1 MKFDPRITPIKSN
14 LAASTYKYIV
24 KRVKYS
30 KGKKYTVACSF
41 APLYSNKKS
50 KLSTQLLFGEECIA
64 YEVSKD
70 WSWVQSSRDQ
80 YVGYTP
86 TVNLSK
92 KLFKPTHKVT
102 SLRTYIYKEPDIKSK
117 DLFHLSFNSV
127 IEVKKTKKKFSLIN
141 GLGWCPT
148 SDLSAINKVGFDRVK
163 YAKQYLNTPYLWGGR
178 SSVGIDCS
186 GLIQNLVQINN
197 KIFPRD
203 TDMQEIFITKEI
215 MSEKKLKA
223 GDLIFWDGHVAMMID
238 NKNIIHANAYH
249 MKTAIEL
256 LSAAKKRIFKTNGKI
271 KKMGRLYTNQNLIY
285 FL

>member
-64 YEVSKD
+64 YEVSND

-102 SLRTYIYKEPDIKSK
+102 SLRTFIYKEPDIKSK

-127 IEVKKTKKKFSLIN
+127 IEVKETKKKFSLIN

-148 SDLSAINKVGFDRVK
+148 SALSAINKVGFDRVK

-215 MSEKKLKA
+215 KSEKKLKA

-271 KKMGRLYTNQNLIY
+271 KKMGRL
-285 FL
+285 

>member
-64 YEVSKD
+64 YEVSND

-102 SLRTYIYKEPDIKSK
+102 SLRTFIYKEPDIKSK

-127 IEVKKTKKKFSLIN
+127 IEVKETKKKFSLIN

-148 SDLSAINKVGFDRVK
+148 SALSAINKVGFDRVK

-271 KKMGRLYTNQNLIY
+271 KKMGRL
-285 FL
+285 

>member
-1 MKFDPRITPIKSN
+1 MKFDPRITPVKSN

-80 YVGYTP
+80 YLGYTP

-102 SLRTYIYKEPDIKSK
+102 SLRTFIYKEPDIKSK

-127 IEVKKTKKKFSLIN
+127 IEVKETKKKFSLIN

-215 MSEKKLKA
+215 MSENKLKA

-271 KKMGRLYTNQNLIY
+271 KKMGRLYTN
-285 FL
+285 

>member
-1 MKFDPRITPIKSN
+1 MKFDPRITPVKSN

-102 SLRTYIYKEPDIKSK
+102 SLRTFIYKEPDIKSK

-127 IEVKKTKKKFSLIN
+127 IEVKETKKKFSLIN

-271 KKMGRLYTNQNLIY
+271 KKMGRL
-285 FL
+285 

>member
-1 MKFDPRITPIKSN
+1 MKFDPRITPVKSN

-30 KGKKYTVACSF
+30 KGKKYTVASSF

-127 IEVKKTKKKFSLIN
+127 IEVKETKKKFSLIN

-271 KKMGRLYTNQNLIY
+271 KKMGRL
-285 FL
+285 

>member
-1 MKFDPRITPIKSN
+1 MKFDARITPIKSN
-14 LAASTYKYIV
+14 LAASNYKYIV
-24 KRVKYS
+24 KRVKHS

-102 SLRTYIYKEPDIKSK
+102 SLRTFIYKEPDIKSK

-127 IEVKKTKKKFSLIN
+127 IEVKETKKKFSLIN

-197 KIFPRD
+197 RIFPRD

-238 NKNIIHANAYH
+238 DKNIIHANAYH

-271 KKMGRLYTNQNLIY
+271 KKMGSL
-285 FL
+285 

>member
-1 MKFDPRITPIKSN
+1 MKFDSRITPIKSN

-148 SDLSAINKVGFDRVK
+148 SDLSAINKVGVDRVK

-238 NKNIIHANAYH
+238 DKNIIHANAYH

-271 KKMGRLYTNQNLIY
+271 KKMGRL
-285 FL
+285 

>member
-1 MKFDPRITPIKSN
+1 MKFDSRITPIKSN
-14 LAASTYKYIV
+14 LAASTYKHIV

-102 SLRTYIYKEPDIKSK
+102 SLRTFIYKEPDIKSK

-127 IEVKKTKKKFSLIN
+127 IEVKETKKEFSLIN

-178 SSVGIDCS
+178 SAVGIDCS

-271 KKMGRLYTNQNLIY
+271 KKMGRLYTN
-285 FL
+285 

>member
-1 MKFDPRITPIKSN
+1 VKFDPRITPIKSN
-14 LAASTYKYIV
+14 LAASTYKSIV

-64 YEVSKD
+64 YEVSND

-102 SLRTYIYKEPDIKSK
+102 SLRTFIYKEPDIKSK

-127 IEVKKTKKKFSLIN
+127 IEVKETKKKFSLIN

-148 SDLSAINKVGFDRVK
+148 SALSAINKVGFDRVK

-197 KIFPRD
+197 RIFPRD

-238 NKNIIHANAYH
+238 DKNIIHANAYH

-271 KKMGRLYTNQNLIY
+271 KKMGRLYTN
-285 FL
+285 

>member
-1 MKFDPRITPIKSN
+1 MKFDPRITPVKSN

-215 MSEKKLKA
+215 MSENKLKA

-271 KKMGRLYTNQNLIY
+271 KKMGRL
-285 FL
+285 

>member
-14 LAASTYKYIV
+14 LAASTYKSIV

-64 YEVSKD
+64 YEVSND

-102 SLRTYIYKEPDIKSK
+102 SLRTFIYKEPDIKSK

-197 KIFPRD
+197 RIFPRD

-238 NKNIIHANAYH
+238 DKNIIHANAYH

-271 KKMGRLYTNQNLIY
+271 KKMGRL
-285 FL
+285 

>member
-1 MKFDPRITPIKSN
+1 MKFDPRITPVKSN

-30 KGKKYTVACSF
+30 KGKKYTVASSF

-64 YEVSKD
+64 YEVSND

-102 SLRTYIYKEPDIKSK
+102 SLRTFIYKEPDIKSK
-117 DLFHLSFNSV
+117 DLYHLSFNSE
-127 IEVKKTKKKFSLIN
+127 IEVKETKKKFSLIN
-141 GLGWCPT
+141 GLVWCPT

-197 KIFPRD
+197 RSFPRD

-215 MSEKKLKA
+215 KSEKKLKA

-238 NKNIIHANAYH
+238 NKKIIHANAYH

-256 LSAAKKRIFKTNGKI
+256 LSTAKKRIFKTNGKI
-271 KKMGRLYTNQNLIY
+271 KKMGRL
-285 FL
+285 

>member
-14 LAASTYKYIV
+14 LAASTYKSIV
-24 KRVKYS
+24 QRVKYS

-64 YEVSKD
+64 YEVSND

-249 MKTAIEL
+249 MKTATEL
-256 LSAAKKRIFKTNGKI
+256 LSAAKKRILKTNGKI
-271 KKMGRLYTNQNLIY
+271 KKMGRL
-285 FL
+285 

>member
-102 SLRTYIYKEPDIKSK
+102 SLRTFIYKEPDIKSK

-127 IEVKKTKKKFSLIN
+127 IEVKETKKKFSLIN

-271 KKMGRLYTNQNLIY
+271 KKMGRL
-285 FL
+285 

>member
-1 MKFDPRITPIKSN
+1 MKFDPRITPVKSN

-127 IEVKKTKKKFSLIN
+127 IEVKKTRKKYSLIN

-256 LSAAKKRIFKTNGKI
+256 LSAAKKRIFKTNGRI
-271 KKMGRLYTNQNLIY
+271 KKMGRL
-285 FL
+285 

>member
-1 MKFDPRITPIKSN
+1 VKFDPRITPIKSN

-215 MSEKKLKA
+215 ISEKKLKA

-256 LSAAKKRIFKTNGKI
+256 LSAAKKRILKTNGKI
-271 KKMGRLYTNQNLIY
+271 KKMGRL
-285 FL
+285 

>member
-1 MKFDPRITPIKSN
+1 MKFDSRITPIKSN
-14 LAASTYKYIV
+14 LAASSYKYIV
-24 KRVKYS
+24 KRAKYS
-30 KGKKYTVACSF
+30 KGTKYTVVCSF
-41 APLYSNKKS
+41 APLYSDKKS

-64 YEVSKD
+64 YEVSND
-70 WSWVQSSRDQ
+70 WSWVQSLRDQ

-102 SLRTYIYKEPDIKSK
+102 SLRTYIYKEPNIKSK
-117 DLFHLSFNSV
+117 DLFYLSFNSV
-127 IEVKKTKKKFSLIN
+127 VEVKKIKGKFSLVN
-141 GLGWCPT
+141 GIGWCPT
-148 SDLSAINKVGFDRVK
+148 SDLSAIDQVGFNRVI

-178 SSVGIDCS
+178 DSMGVDCS
-186 GLIQNLVQINN
+186 GLIQNIVQINN

-215 MSEKKLKA
+215 MYEKKLKA

-249 MKTAIEL
+249 LKTAIEL
-256 LSAAKKRIFKTNGKI
+256 LSSAKKRIYKTNGKI
-271 KKMGRLYTNQNLIY
+271 KKMGRL
-285 FL
+285 

>member
-14 LAASTYKYIV
+14 LAASTYKSIV

-64 YEVSKD
+64 YEVSND

-102 SLRTYIYKEPDIKSK
+102 SLRTFIYKEPDIKSK

-127 IEVKKTKKKFSLIN
+127 IEVKETKKKFSLIN

-197 KIFPRD
+197 RIFPRD

-215 MSEKKLKA
+215 MSEKKLNA

-238 NKNIIHANAYH
+238 DKNIIHANAYH

-271 KKMGRLYTNQNLIY
+271 KKMGRL
-285 FL
+285 

>member
-1 MKFDPRITPIKSN
+1 MKFDPRITPVKSN
-14 LAASTYKYIV
+14 LAASTYKSIV

-102 SLRTYIYKEPDIKSK
+102 SLRTFIYKEPDIKSK

-197 KIFPRD
+197 RIFPRD

-271 KKMGRLYTNQNLIY
+271 KKMGRLYTN
-285 FL
+285 

>member
-1 MKFDPRITPIKSN
+1 MKFDSRITPIKSN
-14 LAASTYKYIV
+14 LAASTYKSIV

-238 NKNIIHANAYH
+238 DKNIIHANAYH

-271 KKMGRLYTNQNLIY
+271 KKMGRLYTN
-285 FL
+285 

>member
-14 LAASTYKYIV
+14 LAASTYKSIV

-64 YEVSKD
+64 YEVSND

-102 SLRTYIYKEPDIKSK
+102 SLRTFIYKEPDIKSK

-127 IEVKKTKKKFSLIN
+127 IEVKETKKKFSLIN

-148 SDLSAINKVGFDRVK
+148 SALSAINKVGFDRVK

-197 KIFPRD
+197 RIFPRD

-215 MSEKKLKA
+215 MSEKKLKT

-238 NKNIIHANAYH
+238 DKNIIHANAYH

-271 KKMGRLYTNQNLIY
+271 KKMGRLYTN
-285 FL
+285 

>member
-1 MKFDPRITPIKSN
+1 MKFDPRITPVKSN

-30 KGKKYTVACSF
+30 KGKKYTVASSF

-238 NKNIIHANAYH
+238 DKNIIHANAYH

-271 KKMGRLYTNQNLIY
+271 KKMGRLYTN
-285 FL
+285 

>member
-24 KRVKYS
+24 KRANYS
-30 KGKKYTVACSF
+30 RGKKYTVARSY

-80 YVGYTP
+80 YVGYIP
-86 TVNLSK
+86 TSNISK

-127 IEVKKTKKKFSLIN
+127 LEVNKTKGKFSLIN
-141 GLGWCPT
+141 GLGWCST
-148 SDLSAINKVGFDRVK
+148 CDLSAIGKVGFDKVK
-163 YAKQYLNTPYLWGGR
+163 YAQQYLNTPYLWGGR
-178 SSVGIDCS
+178 SSMGIDCS

-203 TDMQEIFITKEI
+203 TDMQEIFTTKEI
-215 MSEKKLKA
+215 LSEKKLKA
-223 GDLIFWDGHVAMMID
+223 GDFIFWKGHVAMMID
-238 NKNIIHANAYH
+238 NKHIIHA
-249 MKTAIEL
+249 
-256 LSAAKKRIFKTNGKI
+256 LS
-271 KKMGRLYTNQNLIY
+271 LIHI
-285 FL
+285 

>member
-1 MKFDPRITPIKSN
+1 MKFDARITPIKSN
-14 LAASTYKYIV
+14 LAASNYKYIV

-197 KIFPRD
+197 RIFPRD

-215 MSEKKLKA
+215 ISEKKLKA

-238 NKNIIHANAYH
+238 DKNIIHANAYH

-256 LSAAKKRIFKTNGKI
+256 LSAAKKRILKTNGKI
-271 KKMGRLYTNQNLIY
+271 KKMGRLYTN
-285 FL
+285 

>member
-30 KGKKYTVACSF
+30 EGKKYTVACSF

-64 YEVSKD
+64 YEVSND

-102 SLRTYIYKEPDIKSK
+102 SLRTFIYKEPDIKSK

-127 IEVKKTKKKFSLIN
+127 IEVKETKKKFSLIN

-197 KIFPRD
+197 RIFPRD

-238 NKNIIHANAYH
+238 DKNIIHANAYH

-271 KKMGRLYTNQNLIY
+271 KKMGRL
-285 FL
+285 

>member
-14 LAASTYKYIV
+14 LAASTYKSIV
-24 KRVKYS
+24 KRLRYS

-197 KIFPRD
+197 RIFPRD

-238 NKNIIHANAYH
+238 DKNIIHANAYH

-271 KKMGRLYTNQNLIY
+271 KKMGRLYTN
-285 FL
+285 

>member
-14 LAASTYKYIV
+14 LAASTYKSIV

-197 KIFPRD
+197 RIFPRD

-271 KKMGRLYTNQNLIY
+271 KKMGRLYTN
-285 FL
+285 

>member
-223 GDLIFWDGHVAMMID
+223 GDLIFWDDHVAMMID

-271 KKMGRLYTNQNLIY
+271 KKMGRL
-285 FL
+285 

>member
-1 MKFDPRITPIKSN
+1 MKFDPRITPVKSN

-197 KIFPRD
+197 RIFPRD

-215 MSEKKLKA
+215 ISEKKLKA

-271 KKMGRLYTNQNLIY
+271 KKMGRL
-285 FL
+285 

>member
-41 APLYSNKKS
+41 APLYSDKKS

-64 YEVSKD
+64 YEVSND
-70 WSWVQSSRDQ
+70 WSWVQSSRDK

-86 TVNLSK
+86 TINLSK

-127 IEVKKTKKKFSLIN
+127 IEVKETKKKFSLIN

-197 KIFPRD
+197 RIFPRD

-238 NKNIIHANAYH
+238 DKNIIHANAYH

-271 KKMGRLYTNQNLIY
+271 KKMGRLYTN
-285 FL
+285 

>member
-1 MKFDPRITPIKSN
+1 MKFDLRITPVKSN

-148 SDLSAINKVGFDRVK
+148 SALSAINKVGFDRVK

-197 KIFPRD
+197 RIFPRD

-271 KKMGRLYTNQNLIY
+271 KKMGRL
-285 FL
+285 

>member
-1 MKFDPRITPIKSN
+1 MKFDSRITPIKSN
-14 LAASTYKYIV
+14 LAASSYKYIV
-24 KRVKYS
+24 KRAKYS
-30 KGKKYTVACSF
+30 KGIKYTVVCSF
-41 APLYSNKKS
+41 SPLYSDKKS

-64 YEVSKD
+64 YEVSND
-70 WSWVQSSRDQ
+70 WSWVQSLRDQ

-102 SLRTYIYKEPDIKSK
+102 SLRTYIYKEPNIKSK
-117 DLFHLSFNSV
+117 DLLYLSFISV
-127 IEVKKTKKKFSLIN
+127 LEVKKIKGKFSLVN
-141 GLGWCPT
+141 GIGWCPT
-148 SDLSAINKVGFDRVK
+148 SDLSAIDKVGFNRVM

-178 SSVGIDCS
+178 DSMGVDCS
-186 GLIQNLVQINN
+186 GLIQNIVQINN

-215 MSEKKLKA
+215 MYEKKLKA

-256 LSAAKKRIFKTNGKI
+256 LSAAKKRIFKTNGTI
-271 KKMGRLYTNQNLIY
+271 KKMGRL
-285 FL
+285 

>member
-1 MKFDPRITPIKSN
+1 MKFDARITPIKSN

-197 KIFPRD
+197 RIFPRD

-271 KKMGRLYTNQNLIY
+271 KKMGRLYTN
-285 FL
+285 

>member
-14 LAASTYKYIV
+14 LAASTYKYFV

-197 KIFPRD
+197 RIFPRD
-203 TDMQEIFITKEI
+203 ADMQEIFITKEI

-223 GDLIFWDGHVAMMID
+223 GDLIYWDGHVAMMID
-238 NKNIIHANAYH
+238 DKNIIHANAYH

-271 KKMGRLYTNQNLIY
+271 KKMGRL
-285 FL
+285 

>member
-14 LAASTYKYIV
+14 LAASTYKSIV

-102 SLRTYIYKEPDIKSK
+102 SLRTFIYKEPDIKSK

-127 IEVKKTKKKFSLIN
+127 IEVKETKKKFSLIN

-197 KIFPRD
+197 RIFPRD

-238 NKNIIHANAYH
+238 DKNIIHANAYH

-256 LSAAKKRIFKTNGKI
+256 LSAAKKRILKTNGKI
-271 KKMGRLYTNQNLIY
+271 KKMGRLYIN
-285 FL
+285 

>member
-14 LAASTYKYIV
+14 LAASTYKSIV

-102 SLRTYIYKEPDIKSK
+102 SLRTFIYKEPDIKSK

-127 IEVKKTKKKFSLIN
+127 IEVKEIKKKFSLIN

-215 MSEKKLKA
+215 MSEKKLKS

-271 KKMGRLYTNQNLIY
+271 KKMGRLYAN
-285 FL
+285 

>member
-14 LAASTYKYIV
+14 LAASTYKSIV

-102 SLRTYIYKEPDIKSK
+102 SLRTYIYKEPDIKSQ

-197 KIFPRD
+197 RIFPRD

-238 NKNIIHANAYH
+238 DKNIIHANAYH

-256 LSAAKKRIFKTNGKI
+256 LSAAKKRILKTNGKI
-271 KKMGRLYTNQNLIY
+271 KKMGRL
-285 FL
+285 

>member
-1 MKFDPRITPIKSN
+1 MKFDTRITSIQSN
-14 LAASTYKYIV
+14 LAASTYKSIV

-64 YEVSKD
+64 YEVSND

-102 SLRTYIYKEPDIKSK
+102 SLRTFIYKEPDIKSK

-127 IEVKKTKKKFSLIN
+127 IEVKETKKKFSLIN
-141 GLGWCPT
+141 GIGWCPT
-148 SDLSAINKVGFDRVK
+148 SDLSTINKVGFDRVK
-163 YAKQYLNTPYLWGGR
+163 YAKQYLNTPYLWGGK

-197 KIFPRD
+197 RIFPRD

-215 MSEKKLKA
+215 MSEKKLRA

-238 NKNIIHANAYH
+238 DKNIIHANAYH

-256 LSAAKKRIFKTNGKI
+256 LSAAKKRILKTNGKI
-271 KKMGRLYTNQNLIY
+271 KKMGRLYIN
-285 FL
+285 

>member
-30 KGKKYTVACSF
+30 KGKKYTVASSF

-238 NKNIIHANAYH
+238 DKNIIHANAYH

-271 KKMGRLYTNQNLIY
+271 KKMGRL
-285 FL
+285 

>member
-1 MKFDPRITPIKSN
+1 MKFDPRITPVKSN
-14 LAASTYKYIV
+14 LAASSYKYIV

-148 SDLSAINKVGFDRVK
+148 SDLSAINEVGFDRVK

-271 KKMGRLYTNQNLIY
+271 KKMGRL
-285 FL
+285 